1 MSGTKSKD
9 LPLKGIFFMCLAVA
23 LISGQEAMA
32 KYLGQ
37 SLPMLQVIGAR
48 YFGHLL
54 LMIVVLMP
62 RNGLSL
68 FKAKRPL
75 VQIGRSALLLIDT
88 ALFFFSLTMIG
99 LAEATAIFFCVP
111 ILVVL
116 LSVPLLGERLEW
128 SRLVAVAVGFVGMLV
143 IIRPGSGAIGIG
155 ALLTFGAA
163 FCVSLFNI
171 ITRKLAD
178 EDPVPVT
185 MFYTAL
191 AGAVVM
197 MVIVPFIWESPV
209 GWQQWTALVL
219 IGIAGG
225 AAHSCIIASHVF
237 APASTVAPFM
247 YSQIFWALGFGYL
260 FFGALPDQFTVLGG
274 AIVIASGVYLL
285 RRYRTETDIA
295 V

>member
-1 MSGTKSKD
+1 
-9 LPLKGIFFMCLAVA
+9 L
-23 LISGQEAMA
+23 
-32 KYLGQ
+32 
-37 SLPMLQVIGAR
+37 
-48 YFGHLL
+48 
-54 LMIVVLMP
+54 
-62 RNGLSL
+62 
-68 FKAKRPL
+68 
-75 VQIGRSALLLIDT
+75 LLLIDT
-88 ALFFFSLTMIG
+88 GLFFFSLTMIG
-99 LAEATAIFFCVP
+99 LAEATAIFFSVP

-116 LSVPLLGERLEW
+116 LSIPLLGERVEW
-128 SRLVAVAVGFVGMLV
+128 PRLLAIAVGFVGMMV
-143 IIRPGSGAIGIG
+143 IIRPGTGAIGIG

-163 FCVSLFNI
+163 FCASLFNI

-191 AGAVVM
+191 AGALIMLLV
-197 MVIVPFIWESPV
+197 VPFIWENPV
-209 GWQQWTALVL
+209 SWQQWMALIL

-247 YSQIFWALGFGYL
+247 YSQIFWALGLGYL

-274 AIVIASGVYLL
+274 VIVIASGLYLL
-285 RRYRTETDIA
+285 RRQQIKTDIS

>member
-1 MSGTKSKD
+1 
-9 LPLKGIFFMCLAVA
+9 MCLAVA
-23 LISGQEAMA
+23 LIAGQEAMA

-37 SLPMLQVIGAR
+37 TLPMLQVIGAR
-48 YFGHLL
+48 YFGHLA

-62 RNGLSL
+62 RHGLTL

-75 VQIGRSALLLIDT
+75 VQTGRSILLLIDT

-99 LAEATAIFFCVP
+99 LAEATAIFFSVP

-116 LSVPLLGERLEW
+116 LSIPLLGERVEW
-128 SRLVAVAVGFVGMLV
+128 PRLIAVGIGFIGMLV

-191 AGAVVM
+191 AGAVIM
-197 MVIVPFIWESPV
+197 MLIVPFIWENPV
-209 GWQQWTALVL
+209 SWQQWTALIM

-247 YSQIFWALGFGYL
+247 YSQIFWALGLGYL
-260 FFGALPDQFTVLGG
+260 LFGSLPDQFTVLGG
-274 AIVIASGVYLL
+274 VIVIASGLYLL
-285 RRYRTETDIA
+285 RRQQIKTDIS

>member
-1 MSGTKSKD
+1 
-9 LPLKGIFFMCLAVA
+9 MCLAVA
-23 LISGQEAMA
+23 LIAGQEAMA

-37 SLPMLQVIGAR
+37 TLPMLQVIGAR
-48 YFGHLL
+48 YFGHLA
-54 LMIVVLMP
+54 LMIVILMP
-62 RNGLSL
+62 HHGLSL

-75 VQIGRSALLLIDT
+75 VQTGRSLLLLIDT
-88 ALFFFSLTMIG
+88 GLFFFSLTMIG
-99 LAEATAIFFCVP
+99 LAEATAIFFSVP

-116 LSVPLLGERLEW
+116 LSIPLLGERVEW
-128 SRLVAVAVGFVGMLV
+128 PRLIAVGIGFVGMLV

-191 AGAVVM
+191 AGALIM
-197 MVIVPFIWESPV
+197 MLVVPFIWENPV
-209 GWQQWTALVL
+209 SWQQWTALIL

-225 AAHSCIIASHVF
+225 TAHSCIILSHVF

-247 YSQIFWALGFGYL
+247 YSQIFWALGLGYL

-274 AIVIASGVYLL
+274 VIVIASGFYLL
-285 RRYRTETDIA
+285 RRQQTKTDIS

>member
-1 MSGTKSKD
+1 
-9 LPLKGIFFMCLAVA
+9 MCLAVA

-32 KYLGQ
+32 KYLGE
-37 SLPMLQVIGAR
+37 SLPVLQVIGAR

-62 RNGLSL
+62 RNGFNL

-75 VQIGRSALLLIDT
+75 TQIGRSALLLIDT

-128 SRLVAVAVGFVGMLV
+128 SRLVAVAIGFVGMLV
-143 IIRPGSGAIGIG
+143 IIRPGSGVIGIG

-163 FCVSLFNI
+163 FCASLFNI

-191 AGAVVM
+191 AGSVIM
-197 MVIVPFIWESPV
+197 MVIVPFIWETPV
-209 GWQQWTALVL
+209 GWQQWAALAL

-274 AIVIASGVYLL
+274 AIVIASGIYLL
-285 RRYRTETDIA
+285 RRQKTGADLDPA

>member
-1 MSGTKSKD
+1 
-9 LPLKGIFFMCLAVA
+9 MCLAVA
-23 LISGQEAMA
+23 LISAQEAMA

-37 SLPMLQVIGAR
+37 YLPMLQVIGAR

-54 LMIVVLMP
+54 LMLVVLMP
-62 RNGLSL
+62 QNGVSL
-68 FKAKRPL
+68 FKAKRPF
-75 VQIGRSALLLIDT
+75 VQICRSALLLVDT
-88 ALFFFSLTMIG
+88 ALFFFSLTLIG
-99 LAEATAIFFCVP
+99 LAEATAIFFSVP

-116 LSVPLLGERLEW
+116 LSIPLLKERAGW
-128 SRLVAVAVGFVGMLV
+128 RRLIAVCIGFAGMLV
-143 IIRPGSGAIGIG
+143 IIRPGTGVIGIG

-163 FCVSLFNI
+163 FCASLFNI

-191 AGAVVM
+191 AGALIMM
-197 MVIVPFIWESPV
+197 MVVPFIWENPV
-209 GWQQWTALVL
+209 TWQQWTALIL

-274 AIVIASGVYLL
+274 LIVIASGLYLL
-285 RRYRTETDIA
+285 RRQKLNTDLA

>member
-1 MSGTKSKD
+1 MNGSRTGD
-9 LPLKGIFFMCLAVA
+9 VPLKGIFFMCLAVA
-23 LISGQEAMA
+23 LIAGQEAMA

-48 YFGHLL
+48 YFGHLV
-54 LMIVVLMP
+54 LMIIVLMP
-62 RNGLSL
+62 RHGLTL

-75 VQIGRSALLLIDT
+75 VQTGRSLLLLIDT
-88 ALFFFSLTMIG
+88 GLFFFSLTMIG
-99 LAEATAIFFCVP
+99 LAEATAIFFSVP

-116 LSVPLLGERLEW
+116 LSIPLLGERVEW
-128 SRLVAVAVGFVGMLV
+128 PRLIAVGIGFIGMLV

-163 FCVSLFNI
+163 FCASLFNI

-191 AGAVVM
+191 AGALIM
-197 MVIVPFIWESPV
+197 MLVVPFIWENPV
-209 GWQQWTALVL
+209 SWQQWTALIL

-247 YSQIFWALGFGYL
+247 YSQIFWALGLGYL
-260 FFGALPDQFTVLGG
+260 FFGALPDQFTVAGG
-274 AIVIASGVYLL
+274 MIVIASGLYLL
-285 RRYRTETDIA
+285 RRQQAATDIA

>member
-1 MSGTKSKD
+1 
-9 LPLKGIFFMCLAVA
+9 MCLAVA
-23 LISGQEAMA
+23 LIAGQEAMA

-48 YFGHLL
+48 YFGHLA
-54 LMIVVLMP
+54 LMIIVLMP
-62 RNGLSL
+62 RHGTRL

-75 VQIGRSALLLIDT
+75 VQTGRSLLLLIDT
-88 ALFFFSLTMIG
+88 GLFFFSLTMIG
-99 LAEATAIFFCVP
+99 LAEATAIFFSVP

-116 LSVPLLGERLEW
+116 LSIPLLGERVEW
-128 SRLVAVAVGFVGMLV
+128 PRLIAIAIGFVGMLV
-143 IIRPGSGAIGIG
+143 IIRPGTGAIGIG

-163 FCVSLFNI
+163 FCASLFNI

-191 AGAVVM
+191 AGALIMLLV
-197 MVIVPFIWESPV
+197 VPFIWENPV
-209 GWQQWTALVL
+209 SWQQWMALIL

-247 YSQIFWALGFGYL
+247 YSQIFWALGLGYL

-274 AIVIASGVYLL
+274 VIVIASGLYLL
-285 RRYRTETDIA
+285 RRQQIKTDIS

>member
-1 MSGTKSKD
+1 
-9 LPLKGIFFMCLAVA
+9 MCLAVA
-23 LISGQEAMA
+23 LISAQEAMA

-37 SLPMLQVIGAR
+37 YLPMLQVIGAR

-54 LMIVVLMP
+54 LMLVVLMP
-62 RNGLSL
+62 QNGVSL
-68 FKAKRPL
+68 FKAKRPF
-75 VQIGRSALLLIDT
+75 VQICRSALLLIDT
-88 ALFFFSLTMIG
+88 ALFFFSLTLIG
-99 LAEATAIFFCVP
+99 LAEATAIFFSVP

-116 LSVPLLGERLEW
+116 LSFPLLKERVGW
-128 SRLVAVAVGFVGMLV
+128 RRLIAVCVGFAGMLV
-143 IIRPGSGAIGIG
+143 IIRPGTGVIGIG

-163 FCVSLFNI
+163 FCASLFNI

-191 AGAVVM
+191 AGALIMM
-197 MVIVPFIWESPV
+197 MVVPFIWENPV
-209 GWQQWTALVL
+209 TWQQWTALIL

-274 AIVIASGVYLL
+274 LIVIASGLYLL
-285 RRYRTETDIA
+285 RRQKLNTDLA

>member
-1 MSGTKSKD
+1 
-9 LPLKGIFFMCLAVA
+9 MCLAVA
-23 LISGQEAMA
+23 LIAGQEAMA

-48 YFGHLL
+48 YFGHLA
-54 LMIVVLMP
+54 LMVLVLMP
-62 RNGLSL
+62 RHGLTL

-75 VQIGRSALLLIDT
+75 VQTGRSLLLLIDT
-88 ALFFFSLTMIG
+88 GLFFFSLTMIG
-99 LAEATAIFFCVP
+99 LAEATAIFFSVP

-116 LSVPLLGERLEW
+116 LSIPLLGERVEW
-128 SRLVAVAVGFVGMLV
+128 PRLIAVGVGFIGMLV

-191 AGAVVM
+191 AGALIM
-197 MVIVPFIWESPV
+197 MLVVPFIWESPV
-209 GWQQWTALVL
+209 SWQQWTALIL

-247 YSQIFWALGFGYL
+247 YSQIFWALGLGYL
-260 FFGALPDQFTVLGG
+260 FFGSLPDQFTVIGG
-274 AIVIASGVYLL
+274 LIVIASGFYLL
-285 RRYRTETDIA
+285 RRQQAATDIA

>member
-1 MSGTKSKD
+1 
-9 LPLKGIFFMCLAVA
+9 MCLAVA
-23 LISGQEAMA
+23 LIAGQEAMA

-48 YFGHLL
+48 YFGHLA
-54 LMIVVLMP
+54 LMIIVLMP
-62 RNGLSL
+62 RHGTRL

-75 VQIGRSALLLIDT
+75 VQTGRSLLLLIDT
-88 ALFFFSLTMIG
+88 GLFFFSLTMIG
-99 LAEATAIFFCVP
+99 LAEATAIFFSVP

-116 LSVPLLGERLEW
+116 LSIPLLGERVEW
-128 SRLVAVAVGFVGMLV
+128 PRLLAIAVGFVGMMV
-143 IIRPGSGAIGIG
+143 IIRPGTGAIGIG

-163 FCVSLFNI
+163 FCASLFNI

-191 AGAVVM
+191 AGALIMLLV
-197 MVIVPFIWESPV
+197 VPFIWENPV
-209 GWQQWTALVL
+209 SWQQWMALIL

-247 YSQIFWALGFGYL
+247 YSQIFWALGLGYL

-274 AIVIASGVYLL
+274 VIVIASGLYLL
-285 RRYRTETDIA
+285 RRQQIKTDIS

>member
-1 MSGTKSKD
+1 
-9 LPLKGIFFMCLAVA
+9 MCLAVA
-23 LISGQEAMA
+23 LIAGQEAMA

-48 YFGHLL
+48 YFGHLA
-54 LMIVVLMP
+54 LMVLVLMP
-62 RNGLSL
+62 RHGLTL

-75 VQIGRSALLLIDT
+75 VQTGRSLLLLIDT
-88 ALFFFSLTMIG
+88 GLFFFSLTMIG
-99 LAEATAIFFCVP
+99 LAEATAIFLSVP

-116 LSVPLLGERLEW
+116 LSIPLLGERVEW
-128 SRLVAVAVGFVGMLV
+128 PRLIAVGVGFIGMLV

-191 AGAVVM
+191 AGALIM
-197 MVIVPFIWESPV
+197 MLVVPFIWENPV
-209 GWQQWTALVL
+209 SWQQWTALIL

-247 YSQIFWALGFGYL
+247 YSQIFWALGLGYL
-260 FFGALPDQFTVLGG
+260 FFGALPDQFTVVGG
-274 AIVIASGVYLL
+274 MIVIASGLYLL
-285 RRYRTETDIA
+285 RRQQAATDIA

>member
-1 MSGTKSKD
+1 MNGSRSGD
-9 LPLKGIFFMCLAVA
+9 VPLKGIFYICLAVA
-23 LISGQEAMA
+23 LIASQEAMA
-32 KYLGQ
+32 KYLGK

-48 YFGHLL
+48 YFGH
-54 LMIVVLMP
+54 VVLMMLILMP
-62 RNGLSL
+62 RHGLTL
-68 FKAKRPL
+68 FLAKRPM
-75 VQIGRSALLLIDT
+75 VQTGRSLLLLLDT
-88 ALFFFSLTMIG
+88 GLFFFSLTMIG
-99 LAEATAIFFCVP
+99 LAEATAIFFSVP

-116 LSVPLLGERLEW
+116 LSIPLLGERVEW
-128 SRLVAVAVGFVGMLV
+128 PRLIAVGIGFIGMLV
-143 IIRPGSGAIGIG
+143 IIRPGSGAIGYG
-155 ALLTFGAA
+155 ALLTFGSA
-163 FCVSLFNI
+163 FCASLFNI

-191 AGAVVM
+191 AGAVIMLLV
-197 MVIVPFIWESPV
+197 VPFIWESPA
-209 GWQQWTALVL
+209 GWQQWTALLL

-225 AAHSCIIASHVF
+225 LAHSCIIASHVF

-274 AIVIASGVYLL
+274 IIVVASGIYLL
-285 RRYRTETDIA
+285 RRQKTRLDPA

>member
-1 MSGTKSKD
+1 
-9 LPLKGIFFMCLAVA
+9 MCLAVA
-23 LISGQEAMA
+23 LIASQEAMA

-62 RNGLSL
+62 RNGLRL
-68 FKAKRPL
+68 FRAKRPV
-75 VQIGRSALLLIDT
+75 VQIGRSVLLLIDT
-88 ALFFFSLTMIG
+88 ALFFFSLTLIG
-99 LAEATAIFFCVP
+99 LAEATAIFFSVP

-116 LSVPLLGERLEW
+116 LSIPLLGERVEW
-128 SRLVAVAVGFVGMLV
+128 PRMVAVGIGFAGMLV
-143 IIRPGSGAIGIG
+143 IIRPGSGVIGYG
-155 ALLTFGAA
+155 ALLTLGAA

-185 MFYTAL
+185 MFYTAM
-191 AGAVVM
+191 AGAVIM
-197 MVIVPFIWESPV
+197 LLIVPFIWQSPV

-260 FFGALPDQFTVLGG
+260 FFGALPDQFTVIGG
-274 AIVIASGVYLL
+274 MIVIASGIYLL
-285 RRYRTETDIA
+285 RRQKMKADLA

>member
-1 MSGTKSKD
+1 
-9 LPLKGIFFMCLAVA
+9 MCLAVA
-23 LISGQEAMA
+23 LIAGQEAMA

-37 SLPMLQVIGAR
+37 TLPVLQVIGAR
-48 YFGHLL
+48 YFGHLA

-62 RNGLSL
+62 RHGMTL
-68 FKAKRPL
+68 FRAKRPL
-75 VQIGRSALLLIDT
+75 VQTGRSLLLLIDT
-88 ALFFFSLTMIG
+88 GLFFFSLTMIG
-99 LAEATAIFFCVP
+99 LAEATAIFFSVP

-116 LSVPLLGERLEW
+116 LSMPLLGERVEW
-128 SRLVAVAVGFVGMLV
+128 PRLVAIGIGFVGMLV
-143 IIRPGSGAIGIG
+143 IIRPGTGAIGIG

-163 FCVSLFNI
+163 FCASLFNI

-191 AGAVVM
+191 AGALIMLLV
-197 MVIVPFIWESPV
+197 VPFIWENPV
-209 GWQQWTALVL
+209 SWQQWTALIL

-247 YSQIFWALGFGYL
+247 YSQIFWALGLGYL

-274 AIVIASGVYLL
+274 LIVIASGLYLL
-285 RRYRTETDIA
+285 RRQQIKTDIS

>member
-1 MSGTKSKD
+1 MNGVRRGD
-9 LPLKGIFFMCLAVA
+9 VPLKGIFYMCLAVA
-23 LISGQEAMA
+23 LIASQEAMA

-62 RNGLSL
+62 RNGLRL
-68 FKAKRPL
+68 FRAKRPV
-75 VQIGRSALLLIDT
+75 VQIGRSVLLLIDT
-88 ALFFFSLTMIG
+88 ALFFFSLTLIG
-99 LAEATAIFFCVP
+99 LAEATAIFFSVP

-116 LSVPLLGERLEW
+116 LSIPLLGERVEW
-128 SRLVAVAVGFVGMLV
+128 PRMVAVGIGFAGMLV
-143 IIRPGSGAIGIG
+143 IIRPGSGVIGYG
-155 ALLTFGAA
+155 ALLTLGAA

-185 MFYTAL
+185 MFYTAM
-191 AGAVVM
+191 AGAVIM
-197 MVIVPFIWESPV
+197 LLIVPFIWQSPV

-260 FFGALPDQFTVLGG
+260 FFGALPDQFTVIGG
-274 AIVIASGVYLL
+274 MIVIASGIYLL
-285 RRYRTETDIA
+285 RRQKMKADLA

>member
-1 MSGTKSKD
+1 
-9 LPLKGIFFMCLAVA
+9 MCLAVA

-62 RNGLSL
+62 RNGLNL

-75 VQIGRSALLLIDT
+75 VQIGRSGLLLIDT

-128 SRLVAVAVGFVGMLV
+128 SRLVAVIIGFIGMLV
-143 IIRPGSGAIGIG
+143 IIRPGTDAIGIG

-163 FCVSLFNI
+163 ICASIFNI
-171 ITRKLAD
+171 VTRKLAD

-185 MFYTAL
+185 MFFTAL
-191 AGAVVM
+191 AGALVM
-197 MVIVPFIWESPV
+197 LMIVPFIWENPA
-209 GWQQWTALVL
+209 GWQQWTTLLL

-225 AAHSCIIASHVF
+225 AAHSCIIASHFF

-260 FFGALPDQFTVLGG
+260 LFGALPDKFTVFGG
-274 AIVIASGVYLL
+274 AIVIASGLYLL
-285 RRYRTETDIA
+285 RRFRNQADIA

>member
-1 MSGTKSKD
+1 
-9 LPLKGIFFMCLAVA
+9 MCLAVA
-23 LISGQEAMA
+23 LIAGQEAMA

-37 SLPMLQVIGAR
+37 TLPMLQVIGAR
-48 YFGHLL
+48 YFGHLA
-54 LMIVVLMP
+54 LMIIVLMP
-62 RNGLSL
+62 RYGLTV

-75 VQIGRSALLLIDT
+75 VQTGRSLLLLIDT
-88 ALFFFSLTMIG
+88 GLFFFSLTMIG
-99 LAEATAIFFCVP
+99 LAEATAIFFSVP

-116 LSVPLLGERLEW
+116 LSIPLLGERVEW
-128 SRLVAVAVGFVGMLV
+128 PRLIAVGIGFVGMLV

-191 AGAVVM
+191 AGALIMLLV
-197 MVIVPFIWESPV
+197 VPFIWENPV
-209 GWQQWTALVL
+209 SWQQWTALIL

-247 YSQIFWALGFGYL
+247 YSQIFWALGLGYL

-274 AIVIASGVYLL
+274 MIVIASGLYLL
-285 RRYRTETDIA
+285 RRQQTKTDIS